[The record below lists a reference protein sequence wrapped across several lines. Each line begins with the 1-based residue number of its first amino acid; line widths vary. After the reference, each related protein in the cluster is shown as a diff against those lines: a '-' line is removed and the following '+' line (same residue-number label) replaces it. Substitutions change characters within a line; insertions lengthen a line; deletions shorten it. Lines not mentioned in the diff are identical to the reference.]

1 MKHKSIAIAAGMLIT
16 LSATAQSEL
25 LHYNKPAQYFEEALP
40 IGNGTQGAMVYS
52 GIKEEKISLNDITL
66 WTGEPDKE
74 VYSPNAYKYLQE
86 VRDALNREDYAA
98 ADKLQRKLQGHYT
111 QNYQPL
117 GTLYISDADAT
128 QASNYTRQLDLTTAL
143 VNMQNGNETRE
154 YFASAPDSVIIIRI
168 SSKDGN
174 NINKIIRLES
184 QQMHTKQAT
193 TDKMNTFGDIQ
204 MDGYAAWVSKPSY
217 HDETGAMQYDSNR
230 GIHFRTIV
238 RVLTNG
244 GSIAR
249 KDFQE
254 LQITGSKDVTILIAN
269 VTSFNGSDK
278 DPVKEG
284 RDYKTMVAN
293 RIEAAS
299 NKAYNDM
306 KQSHIADYQQFYN
319 RVSLDL
325 GATNEATRALTT
337 EEQII
342 TYSKQWEE
350 HKANPKAA
358 TTFNPDLEELY
369 FNFGRYLLICCSRT
383 EGVPANLQGLWNEKM
398 LPPWSCNYT
407 ANINAEEN
415 YWPAEVTGL
424 GEMHNSLLTFI
435 DKLPVT
441 GKVTAQQYYNVQNGW
456 CLGHNTDIWAITNP
470 VGEHAGDANW
480 ANWNMGGAWMVTHL
494 WEHYTFTQDKD
505 FLSKAYPT
513 LKGAADFCM
522 DWLIEKD
529 GHLITSPS
537 TSPEN
542 EYVTDKGVRGFTC
555 YGGFSDIAMIKE
567 CLIDTRKAAL
577 IVGESKEYI
586 AQIDKTL
593 AKLLPYRIG
602 KKGNLQEWYYDW
614 EDRDPKH
621 RHQSHLFG
629 LYPGHHITVAKTPK
643 LAAACKRSLEI
654 KGDKTTGW
662 STGWRVNLQARLHEA
677 EEAYNIYRMLFNY
690 ITPDD
695 YRGPGRIKGGGVYP
709 NMFDAHSPFQ
719 IDGNFGGTAGLV
731 EMLVQS
737 SISDNGK
744 VEIELLPALPK
755 AWKAQGSLNGVRAR
769 GGYELSFSWKNGKI
783 TSLNIKDIRPA
794 GGSTQSVSIKGG
806 GKSASLTTKPY
817 TNKNL

>member
-1 MKHKSIAIAAGMLIT
+1 MRHKLTLIAVGM
-16 LSATAQSEL
+16 SAILNANAQSEL
-25 LHYNKPAQYFEEALP
+25 LHYTTPATYFEEALP

-66 WTGEPDKE
+66 WTGEPDTE
-74 VYSPNAYKYLQE
+74 VYSPEAYKYLQE

-98 ADKLQRKLQGHYT
+98 ADLLQRKLQGHYT

-117 GTLYISDADAT
+117 GTLYISDVNATKAD
-128 QASNYTRQLDLTTAL
+128 NYTRTLDLTTAL
-143 VNMQNGNETRE
+143 VNMQNGDEARE
-154 YFASAPDSVIIIRI
+154 YFASAPDSVIIIRLT
-168 SSKDGN
+168 SQSGN
-174 NINKIIRLES
+174 TLNKVIRLES
-184 QQMHTKQAT
+184 QLMNTKQAV
-193 TDKMNTFGDIQ
+193 TDKLNTFGDIQ

-254 LQITGSKDVTILIAN
+254 LQITGSHEVTILIAN

-284 RDYKTMVAN
+284 RDYKTLVAN
-293 RIEAAS
+293 RIATAS

-325 GATNEATRALTT
+325 GATDEATRALTT

-342 TYSKQWEE
+342 AYSKQWQE

-369 FNFGRYLLICCSRT
+369 FNFGRYLLISCSRT

-435 DKLPVT
+435 GKLPQT
-441 GKVTAQQYYNVQNGW
+441 GKVTAQQYYNVQKGW

-494 WEHYTFTQDKD
+494 WEHYTFSQDKD
-505 FLSKAYPT
+505 FITKAYPT
-513 LKGAADFCM
+513 MKGAADFCM
-522 DWLIEKD
+522 EWLIEKD

-593 AKLLPYRIG
+593 KKLLPYRIG

-737 SISDNGK
+737 TINDNGN

-755 AWKAQGSLNGVRAR
+755 AWKAQGSLNGVRTR
-769 GGYELSFSWKNGKI
+769 GGYELSFSWKNGKV
-783 TSLNIKDIRPA
+783 TSLTVKDIRPA
-794 GGSTQSVSIKGG
+794 GCGAQSVSIKGG
-806 GKSASLTTKPY
+806 GKSSRLTTNPGA
-817 TNKNL
+817 